1 MFGLFKKKL
10 TPRQPIHFY
19 NSATGKKELFEPL
32 KNGEVTMYS
41 CGPTVYDHI
50 HIGNLRAYL
59 LPDLIKRLLIAQ
71 GYSVRHTINFTDFGH
86 LTDDGDDGED
96 KMMKALKREGKPITL
111 SAMKEVA
118 KTYIESFK
126 EDSERFRNLPP
137 TTYTPASDYVR
148 EQIGLIKALF
158 EKGYAYETS
167 DGIYFDISRFPKYG
181 ILGNIDINK
190 MKEGARVEVNPEKKH
205 PADFALWKK
214 ALLGWDSDWGKGF
227 PGWHIECTAM
237 AFATLGKQ
245 IDIHTG
251 GEDLM
256 YTHHNGEIAQ
266 AESLTK
272 KPYVKYWMHNRHLL
286 IDNTKIAKSAGN
298 GIRLQGL
305 IDRGYS
311 AEAYRYWLLTGHY
324 RSQMN
329 FTFEALDAAR
339 QALFRLK
346 RHVFEEYKNE
356 SGGTADKKYLDRF
369 FAVLAD
375 DLDTPK
381 AIALLFE
388 VIKDNTLAAKDKV
401 ATLKA
406 MDEVL
411 GLGLSDDAAKAVRE
425 LGIVREEDIPE
436 EIRNLM
442 EKREA
447 ARAAKQWEEADRIR
461 EAINLKGYAVEDT
474 PQGPKVSKSL

>member
-1 MFGLFKKKL
+1 MFGLFKKKE
-10 TPRQPIHFY
+10 TSRQPMYLF
-19 NSATGKKELFEPL
+19 NSAAGSKELFEPL
-32 KNGEVTMYS
+32 KSGSVTMYS

-59 LPDLIKRLLIAQ
+59 VPDLIKRLLIAQ
-71 GYSVRHTINFTDFGH
+71 GYTVRHTINFTDFGH
-86 LTDDGDDGED
+86 LTDDADDGED
-96 KMMKALKREGKPITL
+96 KMMKALKREGKPVTL

-118 KTYIESFK
+118 GIYIASFK
-126 EDSERFRNLPP
+126 EDSLRFRNLPP

-148 EQIGLIKALF
+148 EQIGLIQALV
-158 EKGYAYETS
+158 EKGYAYEIS
-167 DGIYFDISRFPKYG
+167 DGIYFDISKYPKYG
-181 ILGNIDINK
+181 VLGNVDINK
-190 MKEGARVEVNPEKKH
+190 MKEGARVEVNREKKH

-272 KPYVKYWMHNRHLL
+272 KPYVRYWVHNRHLM
-286 IDNTKIAKSAGN
+286 IDNTKIAKSIGN
-298 GIRLQGL
+298 GIRLSGL

-311 AEAYRYWLLTGHY
+311 PESYRYWLLTGHY

-346 RHVFEEYKNE
+346 RYVFEECQ
-356 SGGTADKKYLDRF
+356 SAPGGTAVKSYLDRF
-369 FAVLAD
+369 FAALAD

-381 AIALLFE
+381 AIALVWE
-388 VIKDNTLAAKDKV
+388 VVKDDSLTPKDAV
-401 ATLKA
+401 ATIRA
-406 MDEVL
+406 MDSILAV
-411 GLGLSDDAAKAVRE
+411 GLSDDTDTAVRE
-425 LGIVREEDIPE
+425 LGILDEEDVPE
-436 EIRNLM
+436 DIRALVDD
-442 EKREA
+442 REH
-447 ARAAKQWEEADRIR
+447 ARSNKDWEQADHIR
-461 EAINLKGYAVEDT
+461 EAINLKGYSIEDT
-474 PQGPKVSKSL
+474 PQGPKISRN